1 MSRTVVV
8 DGRIGGR
15 DAATDPEPNPVDAPD
30 TQEGPH
36 GSAGADELRQLL
48 GAVMV
53 IGSEL
58 DLGTVLQRIAETATT
73 LVGAAYGA
81 LGVLDADRV
90 GLSDFIAVGI
100 DPATRAEIGH
110 LPRGHGILGRL
121 IVDPRP
127 LRLPDLSRHPDSC
140 GFPPHHPR
148 MTSFL
153 GAPVMIRGQVFGN
166 LYLCDKA
173 GGGVFTDADEELV
186 VSLASAAGIAIDNAR
201 LHARVADVMVM
212 EDRDRIARDLHDT
225 VIQRLF
231 AIGLSLESAARLA
244 EDPRAA
250 ERMHT
255 AVDDL
260 DTTIKEIRTA
270 IFELHSSRS
279 PVTSTRQSVLDLTAE
294 ATRNLGFEP
303 TTRLDGPIDTV
314 VVDDLAVHALAV
326 LREALA
332 NVARHAHARAVEVR
346 VVAGPDELVL
356 EVVDDG
362 IGPPADPDVAGHGL
376 RNMADRAAEV
386 GGTCELLTGESGAV
400 LRWTA
405 PLA

>member
-1 MSRTVVV
+1 M
-8 DGRIGGR
+8 
-15 DAATDPEPNPVDAPD
+15 DAQTADERPN
-30 TQEGPH
+30 
-36 GSAGADELRQLL
+36 GSAGPDELRQLL

-58 DLGTVLQRIAETATT
+58 ELATVLRRIAETATA

-81 LGVLDADRV
+81 LGVLDAERV

-100 DPATRAEIGH
+100 DPVTRAEIGE

-121 IVDPRP
+121 ITDPRP
-127 LRLPDLSRHPDSC
+127 LRLPDLSLHPDSC

-153 GAPVMIRGQVFGN
+153 GAPVLIRGEAFGN

-173 GGGVFTDADEELV
+173 GGGVFSDADEELV
-186 VSLASAAGIAIDNAR
+186 VTLASAAGIAIDNAR

-231 AIGLSLESAARLA
+231 AIGLSLESAARLSD
-244 EDPRAA
+244 DPRAA
-250 ERMHT
+250 ERMQV

-279 PVTSTRQSVLDLTAE
+279 PTASTRQSVLDLVAE
-294 ATRNLGFEP
+294 SARHLGFDP
-303 TTRLDGPIDTV
+303 TTRFDGPVDTV
-314 VVDDLAVHALAV
+314 VVDDVAVHALAV

-332 NVARHAHARAVEVR
+332 NVTRHARARSVEVR
-346 VVAGPDELVL
+346 VTADADRVLL
-356 EVVDDG
+356 EVIDDG
-362 IGPPADPDVAGHGL
+362 VGPPGDPDVAGHGL
-376 RNMADRAAEV
+376 RNMQDRAAEL
-386 GGTCELLTGESGAV
+386 GGTCELLSGEVGAV

-405 PLA
+405 PLR

>member
-1 MSRTVVV
+1 
-8 DGRIGGR
+8 
-15 DAATDPEPNPVDAPD
+15 VDAPTAD
-30 TQEGPH
+30 QRPH
-36 GSAGADELRQLL
+36 GSAGPDELRQLL

-58 DLGTVLQRIAETATT
+58 ELATVLRRIAETATA
-73 LVGAAYGA
+73 LVGADFGA
-81 LGVLDADRV
+81 LGVLDAERV
-90 GLSDFIAVGI
+90 GLSDFIAVGL
-100 DPATRAEIGH
+100 DPVTRAEIGE

-121 IVDPRP
+121 ITDPRP
-127 LRLPDLSRHPDSC
+127 LRLPDLSLHPDSC
-140 GFPPHHPR
+140 GFPPHHPH

-153 GAPVMIRGQVFGN
+153 GAPVLIRGQAFGN

-186 VSLASAAGIAIDNAR
+186 VTLASAAGIAIDNAR

-231 AIGLSLESAARLA
+231 AIGLSLESAARLS

-250 ERMHT
+250 ERMQV

-279 PVTSTRQSVLDLTAE
+279 PVASTRQSVLELVSE
-294 ATRNLGFEP
+294 AARNLGFDP
-303 TTRLDGPIDTV
+303 TTRFDGPIDTV

-332 NVARHAHARAVEVR
+332 NVTRHARARSVEVR
-346 VVAGPDELVL
+346 VTADTDRLLL

-362 IGPPADPDVAGHGL
+362 VGPPDDPDVAGHGL
-376 RNMADRAAEV
+376 RNMQDRAAEV
-386 GGTCELLTGESGAV
+386 GGTCELLGGDVGAV

-405 PLA
+405 PLR

>member
-1 MSRTVVV
+1 M
-8 DGRIGGR
+8 
-15 DAATDPEPNPVDAPD
+15 DATTAHPSPSTTERNPDAQGFAGPD
-30 TQEGPH
+30 Q
-36 GSAGADELRQLL
+36 LRQLL

-58 DLGTVLQRIAETATT
+58 DLPTVLRRIVETATA
-73 LVGAAYGA
+73 LVGATYGA
-81 LGVLDADRV
+81 LGVLDDQRIE
-90 GLSDFIAVGI
+90 LSDFIVVGI
-100 DPATRAEIGH
+100 DAATRAEIGE

-121 IVDPRP
+121 ITDPRP
-127 LRLPDLSRHPDSC
+127 LRLPDLTQHPDSG
-140 GFPPHHPR
+140 GFPPHHPH

-153 GAPVMIRGQVFGN
+153 GAPVLIRGEAYGN
-166 LYLCDKA
+166 LYLCDKV
-173 GGGVFTDADEELV
+173 GGGSFTDADEELV
-186 VSLASAAGIAIDNAR
+186 VTLASAAGIAIDNAR

-231 AIGLSLESAARLA
+231 AIGLSLESAARSSSDA
-244 EDPRAA
+244 RSA
-250 ERMHT
+250 ERMQV

-279 PVTSTRQSVLDLTAE
+279 PVTSTRQSVLDLVAE
-294 ATRNLGFEP
+294 ASRNLGFDP
-303 TTRLDGPIDTV
+303 TTRFDGPVDTV
-314 VVDDLAVHALAV
+314 VVDDLAVHVLAV

-332 NVARHAHARAVEVR
+332 NVARHSRATAVEVR
-346 VVAGPDELVL
+346 LTANADRLEL

-362 IGPPADPDVAGHGL
+362 IGPPADRSAVGNGL
-376 RNMADRAAEV
+376 RNMLDRATEV
-386 GGTCELLTGESGAV
+386 GGTCELLPGDTGAV

-405 PLA
+405 PLR